1 MRSIHLFSSDRIT
14 TKSKAAQAARR
25 CEAADFGVPGR
36 ERRQNQKL
44 RKQRADAKRRI
55 LECRKEAICAE
66 GLE

>member
-36 ERRQNQKL
+36 ERRHDQKR
-44 RKQRADAKRRI
+44 RKQLVDATRGS
-55 LECRKEAICAE
+55 LACRKEAICAE